1 MGDIAEMVLEGI
13 LCEECGSFIDG
24 CAAGYPRQCAD
35 CEAAKKN
42 DLKGRKNFYEKR
54 IRDAK

>member
-1 MGDIAEMVLEGI
+1 MGEIAEMVLDGI
-13 LCEECGSFIDG
+13 LCEECGGFIDG

-35 CEAAKKN
+35 CRTTTEN
-42 DLKGRKNFYEKR
+42 DLKKRKNFYEKR